1 MGDWTIRRLS
11 VATCGAIIAVAL
23 FAPGHPSLATT
34 FGIGSNTRVE
44 VPLKSLKDL
53 RDHRLVRQRF
63 DYSCGAAALA
73 TLLWYGFGHQVTE
86 REVLRDVFQP
96 LIGDEEDLRKE
107 EGLSLLDLQR
117 VAQARGFRA
126 QGFRLPPEYLPQLG
140 GPVIV
145 FIKPRGYEHFAV
157 LRGVRGDRVYLADP
171 SRGNI
176 RIPVYT
182 FLDTWLGEDGKGII
196 FVAEPENGGG
206 DSGLALEAIVDGVPR
221 PEILS
226 ARQLLEVGN
235 PFARFP
241 HLGRQ

>member
-1 MGDWTIRRLS
+1 MVASTARRLS
-11 VATCGAIIAVAL
+11 TAAWGAVFAL
-23 FAPGHPSLATT
+23 VVFALGHPSPAATFT
-34 FGIGSNTRVE
+34 FGSNTRVDL
-44 VPLKSLKDL
+44 PLKSLKDL

-96 LIGDEEDLRKE
+96 LTGDEEDFRKE

-157 LRGVRGDRVYLADP
+157 LRGVRGDRVYLGDP
-171 SRGNI
+171 ARGNI
-176 RIPVYT
+176 RLPVYT

-206 DSGLALEAIVDGVPR
+206 DSGLVLEPTSVGLSR

-226 ARQLLEVGN
+226 ARERLEVGN

-241 HLGRQ
+241 QLGQ